1 MAKIVSRKELLAN
14 VELLIDSGSYTYND
28 AMQLMFDAKTLREYI
43 KENPSLSDAVVEKLN
58 TRMKQLEGR
67 QRKIEEALA
76 DSRII
81 IAKAIRVL
89 FQLNFEGVYRARIK
103 FDPENWKKS

>member
-1 MAKIVSRKELLAN
+1 
-14 VELLIDSGSYTYND
+14 
-28 AMQLMFDAKTLREYI
+28 MQWMFDIKTLREYV
-43 KENPSLSDAVVEKLN
+43 KESSLSDAVVEKLN

-89 FQLNFEGVYRARIK
+89 FQPNFEGVYRARTK
-103 FDPENWKKS
+103 FDPANWKK